1 MFYVIENYT
10 GEVLFTSPNKED
22 CEKFCGKIAAAE
34 NYGIYRTWT
43 IGDCCYMDCGRK
55 VFVITDNLSG
65 LNRQNQI

>member
-10 GEVLFTSPNKED
+10 GEVLFTSPNKEE

-34 NYGIYRTWT
+34 NYGFYRSWA
-43 IGDCCYMDCGRK
+43 IGDNLFMDCGRR
-55 VFVITDNLSG
+55 VFIITDNLSG

>member
-22 CEKFCGKIAAAE
+22 CEKFCGKVAAAE
-34 NYGIYRTWT
+34 NYGFYRSSA
-43 IGDCCYMDCGRK
+43 IGDNLFMDRGRR

-65 LNRQNQI
+65 SNRQNQI

>member
-22 CEKFCGKIAAAE
+22 CEKFCGKVAAAE
-34 NYGIYRTWT
+34 NYGFYRSWA
-43 IGDCCYMDCGRK
+43 IGDNLFMDCGRR

-65 LNRQNQI
+65 LNR

>member
-22 CEKFCGKIAAAE
+22 CEKFCGKVAAAE
-34 NYGIYRTWT
+34 NYGFYRSWA
-43 IGDCCYMDCGRK
+43 IGDNLFMDCGRR

>member
-10 GEVLFTSPNKED
+10 GEILFTSTNKED
-22 CEKFCGKIAAAE
+22 CEKFCGKVAADE
-34 NYGIYRTWT
+34 NYGICRSWT
-43 IGDCCYMDCGRK
+43 IGDCLYMDCGRK

>member
-10 GEVLFTSPNKED
+10 GEVLFTSPSKED
-22 CEKFCGKIAAAE
+22 CEKFCGKVAAAE
-34 NYGIYRTWT
+34 NYGFYRSWA
-43 IGDCCYMDCGRK
+43 IGDNLFMDCGRK

>member
-10 GEVLFTSPNKED
+10 GEVLFTSLSKED
-22 CEKFCGKIAAAE
+22 CEKFCGKVAAAE
-34 NYGIYRTWT
+34 NYGFYRSWA
-43 IGDCCYMDCGRK
+43 IGDNLFMDCGRR

>member
-22 CEKFCGKIAAAE
+22 CERFCGKVAADE
-34 NYGIYRTWT
+34 NYGIYRSWT
-43 IGDCCYMDCGRK
+43 IGDCLYMDCGRK

>member
-22 CEKFCGKIAAAE
+22 CEKFCGKVAAAE
-34 NYGIYRTWT
+34 NYGFYRSWA
-43 IGDCCYMDCGRK
+43 IGNNLFMDCGRR